1 MKPTLRSRFER
12 FCYQHSGWG
21 IPNLMLFIAIGNAIV
36 YLFGYIDP
44 SNVIYRFLCWDT
56 AKILHGQVWRLFT
69 YIFIPDASY
78 LLLLAIELFFYYFI
92 GRVLEGQWGTLR
104 FTIYYLAGI
113 VLTDIAALATGIG
126 ASSYYLNLS
135 LLLAFATVMPEN
147 RVYLFMIIPLKMK
160 YLAWFYFA
168 MLALDMVRFAV
179 LGGFPV
185 GLYYALLMLVP
196 LLNYFLFFGKDV
208 RNVLP
213 TVHSSPV
220 QQFRFR
226 QATKKQKPN
235 PNWAAGYSSPSGAKP
250 YHHKCTVC
258 GRTDTDYPDLE
269 FRYCSRCKGY
279 YCYCQDH
286 INNHAHIE

>member
-12 FCYQHSGWG
+12 FCYQHSSWG

-44 SNVIYRFLCWDT
+44 SNVIYQFLCWDT
-56 AKILHGQVWRLFT
+56 AKVLHGQVWRLFS

-92 GRVLEGQWGTLR
+92 GRVLEGQWGVFR
-104 FTIYYLAGI
+104 FNIYYLAGI
-113 VLTDIAALATGIG
+113 VLTDVAALAMGIG

-147 RVYLFMIIPLKMK
+147 RVYLFMIIPVKMK
-160 YLAWFYFA
+160 YLAWVYFA
-168 MLALDMVRFAV
+168 MLALDMVRMIV
-179 LGGFPV
+179 LVGFPV
-185 GLYYALLMLVP
+185 GLYCALLMLVP
-196 LLNYFLFFGKDV
+196 LLNYFLFFGREI

-213 TVHSSPV
+213 AVHSAPG
-220 QQFRFR
+220 QRFQFR
-226 QATKKQKPN
+226 QAAKKQKPN
-235 PNWAAGYSSPSGAKP
+235 PNWAAGYTSQTGAKP

-286 INNHAHIE
+286 INNHVHIQ

>member
-126 ASSYYLNLS
+126 ASS
-135 LLLAFATVMPEN
+135 
-147 RVYLFMIIPLKMK
+147 
-160 YLAWFYFA
+160 
-168 MLALDMVRFAV
+168 
-179 LGGFPV
+179 
-185 GLYYALLMLVP
+185 
-196 LLNYFLFFGKDV
+196 
-208 RNVLP
+208 
-213 TVHSSPV
+213 
-220 QQFRFR
+220 
-226 QATKKQKPN
+226 
-235 PNWAAGYSSPSGAKP
+235 
-250 YHHKCTVC
+250 
-258 GRTDTDYPDLE
+258 
-269 FRYCSRCKGY
+269 
-279 YCYCQDH
+279 
-286 INNHAHIE
+286 